1 MDAAGE
7 NIVSIGKEFSSYV
20 HLTSAI
26 KEYEASN
33 SVTLYTRSSRSIQAA
48 RKRAPNRHFSDNLV
62 YSEIDYAC
70 VHGGREYKSHSK
82 GIRKS
87 QRLVGI
93 LCARDLSVF
102 RHSTFLK
109 DCPFSIKIRAS
120 QDGKKL
126 CVKEVSSDHTHELSK
141 VSHVHVCLWF

>member
-7 NIVSIGKEFSSYV
+7 NIVSIGKEFSSYA

-33 SVTLYTRSSRSIQAA
+33 SVIA

-82 GIRKS
+82 GICKS

-102 RHSTFLK
+102 RHSTFVTGPAK
-109 DCPFSIKIRAS
+109 RV
-120 QDGKKL
+120 QVG
-126 CVKEVSSDHTHELSK
+126 T
-141 VSHVHVCLWF
+141 